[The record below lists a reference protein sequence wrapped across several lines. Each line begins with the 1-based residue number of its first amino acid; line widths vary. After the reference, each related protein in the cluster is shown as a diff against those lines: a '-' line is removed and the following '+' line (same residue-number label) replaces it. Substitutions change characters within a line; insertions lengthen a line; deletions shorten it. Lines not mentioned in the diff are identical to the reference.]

1 MKSTSLSWV
10 AALGFAMALTG
21 CGAVFVN
28 LGAKN
33 EPLVDGL
40 KDPATMKAKVV
51 VPHEQCIVSDFEDGT
66 TKVNPKLVNGG
77 GGSWNA
83 FSYAGN
89 AVNSPFVVDGGA
101 NGTKK
106 SAHLFGT
113 LTNKGDNSYP
123 SFTLV
128 MKPKSAGFYDAGA
141 FSGISFYYKCP
152 PTDQTLYRR
161 LTVPIAATLPTS
173 GGGTCQDG
181 CYNHFGADLSSSA
194 DWALVKKAFNT
205 FKRSPGWGS
214 PVNPPDFVDH
224 LNEIVDFEWNNSTG
238 NTAGTAGV
246 DFWVDEV
253 EFY

>member
-1 MKSTSLSWV
+1 MKRSSFSWFASLGL
-10 AALGFAMALTG
+10 AAALTG

-40 KDPATMKAKVV
+40 KDSSTMKAKVV
-51 VPHEQCIVSDFEDGT
+51 VSAEQRLVSNFEDGT
-66 TKVNPKLVNGG
+66 TNVNPKLINGG

-89 AVNSPFVVDGGA
+89 TVNNPFVMDGGA

-128 MKPKSAGFYDAGA
+128 MKPKSSGFYDASA

-152 PTDQTLYRR
+152 TADQTLYRR
-161 LTVPIAATLPTS
+161 LTIPIGATLPTS
-173 GGGTCQDG
+173 AGGSCQDG
-181 CYNHFGADLSSSA
+181 CYNHFGVDLSSSA
-194 DWALVKKAFNT
+194 EWVLVKKAFND

-214 PVNPPDFVDH
+214 PVNPPDFTDH